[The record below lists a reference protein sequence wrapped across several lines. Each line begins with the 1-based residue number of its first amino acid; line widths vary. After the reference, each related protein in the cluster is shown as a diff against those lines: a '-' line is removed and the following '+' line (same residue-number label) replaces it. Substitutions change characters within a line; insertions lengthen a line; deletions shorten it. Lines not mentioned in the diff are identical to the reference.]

1 VAYTFFPKSV
11 SELTT
16 ELERNRFPNDNISEI
31 VSLYTV
37 LVKEVEIP
45 INIDFTKKSNVN
57 VTRML
62 AEDTTVAKIKRDAN
76 LSKVKIKF
84 GNGSSGNRGVN
95 NRGNLFEHLF
105 ADALLK
111 WWDGE
116 KVSDQKMLSAI
127 EDLDKTYNISESKTL
142 KVDVVGGENTP
153 RPIKYSP
160 SLSVSNPKGTGT
172 DVGKSVTDITLTLDG
187 GREIYLSLKLGT
199 TTTFFNLGVKKVLTK
214 KEIQDG
220 SILNKDGKDLLD
232 MFGIQNEMFC
242 SIFNGEL
249 EKGVIENAKLPN
261 RKKLEDFLASGI
273 GHNYHIIHKL
283 SGTIK
288 SKEMNERA
296 MKEASTLVGVPKI
309 YYGGKTG
316 KGKRIDIEF
325 QTKTYQFKI
334 NIRDTQGLDGYP
346 TRLMG
351 DFKYR

>member
-1 VAYTFFPKSV
+1 MAYTFFPKSV
-11 SELTT
+11 SELTVG
-16 ELERNRFPNDNISEI
+16 LEKNRFPSDNISEI
-31 VSLYTV
+31 VSLYT
-37 LVKEVEIP
+37 LLAKTTDTP
-45 INIDFTKKSNVN
+45 INIDFGQKSNVN

-62 AEDTTVAKIKRDAN
+62 SEDITVAKIKRDAN
-76 LSKVKIKF
+76 LKKIKIKF

-95 NRGNLFEHLF
+95 NRGNLFEPQF

-111 WWDGE
+111 WWGGDDG
-116 KVSDQKMLSAI
+116 SDQKMLAAI
-127 EDLDKTYNISESKTL
+127 EDLNKTYDIRKSKTL

-153 RPIKYSP
+153 RPIKYAP
-160 SLSVSNPKGTGT
+160 SIQVSNPKGAGT

-187 GREIYLSLKLGT
+187 GKEIYLSLKLGT
-199 TTTFFNLGVKKVLTK
+199 TTTFFNLGIKKVLTK

-220 SILNKDGKDLLD
+220 SVSNREGKQLLD
-232 MFGIQNEMFC
+232 MFGIDNELFC
-242 SIFNGEL
+242 SIFNGDL
-249 EKGVIENAKLPN
+249 DKGVIKDAKLPN
-261 RKKLEDFLASGI
+261 KRQLEVFLASGV

-288 SKEMNERA
+288 SKEMSERA

-325 QTKTYQFKI
+325 YTQTYQFKI
-334 NIRDTQGLDGYP
+334 NIRDTQGTDGYP